1 MIQVPEGMSTFHR
14 MHICTVVLIAF
25 VLLGGQQLYPFVA
38 SVKLSVIY
46 VVDVQTIMI
55 KRVYGLN
62 GCHRGGFAFLVRPEF
77 LLDVGN
83 NA

>member
-1 MIQVPEGMSTFHR
+1 MR
-14 MHICTVVLIAF
+14 VVL
-25 VLLGGQQLYPFVA
+25 LLSFWGASTPAPFVA
-38 SVKLSVIY
+38 SAKLPIIY
-46 VVDVQTIMI
+46 VVDVQMIMV